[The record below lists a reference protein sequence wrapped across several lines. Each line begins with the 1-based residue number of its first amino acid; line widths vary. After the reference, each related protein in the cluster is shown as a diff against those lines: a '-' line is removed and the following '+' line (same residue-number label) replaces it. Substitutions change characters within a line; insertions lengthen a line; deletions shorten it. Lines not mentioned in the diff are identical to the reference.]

1 MRENRKQRYKALLNN
16 KTHVRPAYCL
26 IVAIQYLFIKSFS
39 GELLRAEYKA
49 VDWDYISVGKMWRW
63 GPNLYFSS
71 SSFLY
76 RLPVDKTEREAAGT
90 ESVHTEGR
98 CVDT

>member
-39 GELLRAEYKA
+39 GELLQAEYKA
-49 VDWDYISVGKMWRW
+49 VD
-63 GPNLYFSS
+63 
-71 SSFLY
+71 
-76 RLPVDKTEREAAGT
+76 
-90 ESVHTEGR
+90 
-98 CVDT
+98 